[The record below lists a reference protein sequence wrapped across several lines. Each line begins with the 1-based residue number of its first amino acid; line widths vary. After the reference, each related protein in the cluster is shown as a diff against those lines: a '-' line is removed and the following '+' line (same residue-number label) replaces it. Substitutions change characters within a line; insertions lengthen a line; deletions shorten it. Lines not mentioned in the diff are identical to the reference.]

1 MTEFWFVLA
10 VKHSPNEAR
19 SLFSDLEPVEHW
31 IVDLQVD
38 FRTTHKGTILYL
50 AQGSNFFQSPLYF

>member
-1 MTEFWFVLA
+1 MLA

-38 FRTTHKGTILYL
+38 FRTTHKGTVLYL